1 MGYSVAEPEPVGAGT
16 FWLELEPEQETE
28 PVWRCEGKNNLL
40 AYFYMKRSR
49 SRWQKSTWSRSRSKK
64 DRLRNTDGVGQ
75 DNFILP
81 GWCKLVLLLCCC
93 SNTNVVQAEVT
104 EEEREPLVGH
114 CRCKNCGIV
123 PTPTAPEQIHGYFLN
138 LDTDLPLWMTGFQ
151 IRIHWIWI
159 QPKISIRI
167 RIQKGFES
175 VYKR

>member
-1 MGYSVAEPEPVGAGT
+1 MSSVVNLDLTDPNHSRSRSKSKVVLDGVQCCGAGT

-123 PTPTAPEQIHGYFLN
+123 PTPQLLN
-138 LDTDLPLWMTGFQ
+138 KYMVIF
-151 IRIHWIWI
+151 
-159 QPKISIRI
+159 
-167 RIQKGFES
+167 
-175 VYKR
+175 

>member
-104 EEEREPLVGH
+104 EEEPEPLVGH

-123 PTPTAPEQIHGYFLN
+123 PTPQLLNKYMVIFKSWYRSATLNDRVSDPYSLN
-138 LDTDLPLWMTGFQ
+138 LDPAKNLNPDPDPERLW
-151 IRIHWIWI
+151 IRL
-159 QPKISIRI
+159 
-167 RIQKGFES
+167 
-175 VYKR
+175 